1 MLKFTKI
8 AKFIS
13 GHHESQSSGKSQ
25 YLSFSE
31 PSQIYMRE
39 LLQLCTNQKFKEV
52 LSKLKSDIKSFPG
65 SAVLFNIQGASN
77 AALGQHS
84 AATASYKKAL
94 QL

>member
-1 MLKFTKI
+1 
-8 AKFIS
+8 
-13 GHHESQSSGKSQ
+13 
-25 YLSFSE
+25 
-31 PSQIYMRE
+31 MRE
-39 LLQLCTNQKFKEV
+39 LLQLFNNQKFKEV
-52 LSKLKSDIKSFPG
+52 LSKLKSDIKSFPE